1 MPQIKIRGINENQIC
16 EISEKMIDELID
28 AVKCP
33 RDYFEIECI
42 KSVAIRD
49 GKIADVYPF
58 VEVAWFDRGQ
68 EVQDTVAKI
77 ITDNIRENLNIE
89 SMDLAFTVFEMR
101 VDKLLSNVGVASRA
115 ELKKYC
121 KQGLISVNGKVIN
134 NPGVQVDS
142 ENDDVRFNGEK
153 IVYREFVYIMLNKP
167 DGYISATFD
176 KYDPIVLDLID
187 QSYLVFEPFPV
198 GRLDKDTEGL
208 LVLTNDGQ
216 LAHRV
221 LSPKKHVPKTY
232 YAKIDGVVTEK
243 DIDAFEKG
251 VTLDDG
257 YETMPSQLK
266 ILKSG
271 EESEIELTIHEGKFH
286 QVKRMFESVGKK
298 VVYLKR
304 LSMGKLKLDESLAL
318 GEYRELTEEEIK
330 LIEER

>member
-1 MPQIKIRGINENQIC
+1 M
-16 EISEKMIDELID
+16 
-28 AVKCP
+28 
-33 RDYFEIECI
+33 
-42 KSVAIRD
+42 
-49 GKIADVYPF
+49 GK
-58 VEVAWFDRGQ
+58 
-68 EVQDTVAKI
+68 K
-77 ITDNIRENLNIE
+77 
-89 SMDLAFTVFEMR
+89 MR

-142 ENDDVRFNGEK
+142 ESDDIRFNGEK
-153 IVYREFVYIMLNKP
+153 IVYRDFVYIMLNKP

-232 YAKIDGVVTEK
+232 YAKIQGKVTEE
-243 DIDAFEKG
+243 DILAFEKG
-251 VTLDDG
+251 VILDDG

-266 ILKSG
+266 ILKSDDM
-271 EESEIELTIHEGKFH
+271 SEIELTIHEGKFH

-304 LSMGKLKLDESLAL
+304 LSMGKLKLDESLKL
-318 GEYRELTEEEIK
+318 GEYRELTEEEVK

>member
-1 MPQIKIRGINENQIC
+1 M
-16 EISEKMIDELID
+16 
-28 AVKCP
+28 
-33 RDYFEIECI
+33 
-42 KSVAIRD
+42 
-49 GKIADVYPF
+49 GK
-58 VEVAWFDRGQ
+58 
-68 EVQDTVAKI
+68 K
-77 ITDNIRENLNIE
+77 
-89 SMDLAFTVFEMR
+89 MR

-142 ENDDVRFNGEK
+142 ESDDIRFNGEK

-167 DGYISATFD
+167 DGYISATYD

-232 YAKIDGVVTEK
+232 YAKIQGKVTEE
-243 DIDAFEKG
+243 DILAFEKG
-251 VTLDDG
+251 VILDDG

-266 ILKSG
+266 ILKSDDM
-271 EESEIELTIHEGKFH
+271 SEIELTIHEGKFH

-304 LSMGKLKLDESLAL
+304 LSMGKLKLDESLKL
-318 GEYRELTEEEIK
+318 GEYRELTEEEVK

>member
-1 MPQIKIRGINENQIC
+1 
-16 EISEKMIDELID
+16 
-28 AVKCP
+28 
-33 RDYFEIECI
+33 
-42 KSVAIRD
+42 
-49 GKIADVYPF
+49 
-58 VEVAWFDRGQ
+58 
-68 EVQDTVAKI
+68 
-77 ITDNIRENLNIE
+77 
-89 SMDLAFTVFEMR
+89 MR

-142 ENDDVRFNGEK
+142 ESDDIRFNGEK

-232 YAKIDGVVTEK
+232 YAKIQGKVTEE
-243 DIDAFEKG
+243 DILAFEKG
-251 VTLDDG
+251 VILDDG

-266 ILKSG
+266 ILKSDDM
-271 EESEIELTIHEGKFH
+271 SEIELTIHEGKFH

-304 LSMGKLKLDESLAL
+304 LSMGKLMLDENLGL
-318 GEYRELTEEEIK
+318 GEYRELTDEEVK

>member
-1 MPQIKIRGINENQIC
+1 M
-16 EISEKMIDELID
+16 
-28 AVKCP
+28 
-33 RDYFEIECI
+33 
-42 KSVAIRD
+42 
-49 GKIADVYPF
+49 GK
-58 VEVAWFDRGQ
+58 
-68 EVQDTVAKI
+68 K
-77 ITDNIRENLNIE
+77 
-89 SMDLAFTVFEMR
+89 MR
-101 VDKLLSNVGVASRA
+101 VDK
-115 ELKKYC
+115 LKKYC

-142 ENDDVRFNGEK
+142 ESDDIRFNGEK

-232 YAKIDGVVTEK
+232 YAKIQGKVTEE
-243 DIDAFEKG
+243 DILAFEKG
-251 VTLDDG
+251 VILDDG

-266 ILKSG
+266 ILKSDDM
-271 EESEIELTIHEGKFH
+271 SEIELTIHEGKFH

-304 LSMGKLKLDESLAL
+304 LSMGKLKLDESLKL
-318 GEYRELTEEEIK
+318 GEYRELTEEEVK

>member
-1 MPQIKIRGINENQIC
+1 M
-16 EISEKMIDELID
+16 
-28 AVKCP
+28 
-33 RDYFEIECI
+33 
-42 KSVAIRD
+42 
-49 GKIADVYPF
+49 GK
-58 VEVAWFDRGQ
+58 
-68 EVQDTVAKI
+68 K
-77 ITDNIRENLNIE
+77 
-89 SMDLAFTVFEMR
+89 MR

-232 YAKIDGVVTEK
+232 YAKIQGKVTEE
-243 DIDAFEKG
+243 DILAFEKG
-251 VTLDDG
+251 VILDDG
-257 YETMPSQLK
+257 YETMPAQLK
-266 ILKSG
+266 IIEGG
-271 EESEIELTIHEGKFH
+271 EQSEIELTIHEGKFH

-304 LSMGKLKLDESLAL
+304 LSMGKLKLDESLGL
-318 GEYRELTEEEIK
+318 GEYRELTEEEVK

>member
-1 MPQIKIRGINENQIC
+1 M
-16 EISEKMIDELID
+16 
-28 AVKCP
+28 
-33 RDYFEIECI
+33 
-42 KSVAIRD
+42 
-49 GKIADVYPF
+49 GK
-58 VEVAWFDRGQ
+58 
-68 EVQDTVAKI
+68 K
-77 ITDNIRENLNIE
+77 
-89 SMDLAFTVFEMR
+89 MR

-121 KQGLISVNGKVIN
+121 KQGLISVNGEVIN

-142 ENDDVRFNGEK
+142 ESDDIRFNGEK

-232 YAKIDGVVTEK
+232 YAKIQGKVTEE
-243 DIDAFEKG
+243 DILAFEKG
-251 VTLDDG
+251 VILDDG

-266 ILKSG
+266 ILKSDDM
-271 EESEIELTIHEGKFH
+271 SEIELTIHEGKFH

-304 LSMGKLKLDESLAL
+304 LSMGKLMLDENLGL
-318 GEYRELTEEEIK
+318 GEYRELTDEEVK

>member
-1 MPQIKIRGINENQIC
+1 M
-16 EISEKMIDELID
+16 
-28 AVKCP
+28 
-33 RDYFEIECI
+33 
-42 KSVAIRD
+42 
-49 GKIADVYPF
+49 GK
-58 VEVAWFDRGQ
+58 
-68 EVQDTVAKI
+68 K
-77 ITDNIRENLNIE
+77 
-89 SMDLAFTVFEMR
+89 MR

-115 ELKKYC
+115 ELKKSC
-121 KQGLISVNGKVIN
+121 KKGLISVNGKVIN

-142 ENDDVRFNGEK
+142 ESDDIRFNGEK

-167 DGYISATFD
+167 DGYISATYD

-232 YAKIDGVVTEK
+232 YAKIQGKVTEE
-243 DIDAFEKG
+243 DILAFEKG
-251 VTLDDG
+251 VILDDG

-266 ILKSG
+266 ILKSDDM
-271 EESEIELTIHEGKFH
+271 SEIELTIHEGKFH

-304 LSMGKLKLDESLAL
+304 LSMGKLKLDESLGL
-318 GEYRELTEEEIK
+318 GEYRELTEEEVK

>member
-1 MPQIKIRGINENQIC
+1 
-16 EISEKMIDELID
+16 
-28 AVKCP
+28 
-33 RDYFEIECI
+33 
-42 KSVAIRD
+42 
-49 GKIADVYPF
+49 
-58 VEVAWFDRGQ
+58 
-68 EVQDTVAKI
+68 
-77 ITDNIRENLNIE
+77 
-89 SMDLAFTVFEMR
+89 MR

-142 ENDDVRFNGEK
+142 ESDDIRFNGEK

-232 YAKIDGVVTEK
+232 YAKIQGKVTEE
-243 DIDAFEKG
+243 DILAFEKG
-251 VTLDDG
+251 VILDDG

-266 ILKSG
+266 ILKSDDM
-271 EESEIELTIHEGKFH
+271 SEIELTIHEGKFH

-304 LSMGKLKLDESLAL
+304 LSMGKLILDENLSL
-318 GEYRELTEEEIK
+318 GEYRELTDEEVK

>member
-1 MPQIKIRGINENQIC
+1 M
-16 EISEKMIDELID
+16 
-28 AVKCP
+28 
-33 RDYFEIECI
+33 
-42 KSVAIRD
+42 
-49 GKIADVYPF
+49 GK
-58 VEVAWFDRGQ
+58 
-68 EVQDTVAKI
+68 K
-77 ITDNIRENLNIE
+77 
-89 SMDLAFTVFEMR
+89 MR
-101 VDKLLSNVGVASRA
+101 VDKLLSNVGEASRA

-142 ENDDVRFNGEK
+142 ESDDIRFNGEK

-232 YAKIDGVVTEK
+232 YAKIQGKVTEE
-243 DIDAFEKG
+243 DILAFEKG
-251 VTLDDG
+251 VILDDG

-266 ILKSG
+266 ILKSDDM
-271 EESEIELTIHEGKFH
+271 SEIELTIHEGKFH

-304 LSMGKLKLDESLAL
+304 LSMGKLKLDESLGL
-318 GEYRELTEEEIK
+318 GEYRELTEEEVK

>member
-1 MPQIKIRGINENQIC
+1 M
-16 EISEKMIDELID
+16 
-28 AVKCP
+28 
-33 RDYFEIECI
+33 
-42 KSVAIRD
+42 
-49 GKIADVYPF
+49 GK
-58 VEVAWFDRGQ
+58 
-68 EVQDTVAKI
+68 K
-77 ITDNIRENLNIE
+77 
-89 SMDLAFTVFEMR
+89 MR

-142 ENDDVRFNGEK
+142 ESDDIRFNGEK

-176 KYDPIVLDLID
+176 IYDPIVLDLID

-232 YAKIDGVVTEK
+232 YAKIQGKVTEE
-243 DIDAFEKG
+243 DILAFEKG
-251 VTLDDG
+251 VILDDG

-266 ILKSG
+266 ILKSDDM
-271 EESEIELTIHEGKFH
+271 SEIELTIHEGKFH

-304 LSMGKLKLDESLAL
+304 LSMGKLKLDESLGL
-318 GEYRELTEEEIK
+318 GEYRELTEEEVK